1 MNKDYDF
8 IENDEE
14 ELEESEDS
22 GSDLE
27 SETDGDS
34 KESVNQTIQIQDMD
48 TLVKSMTF
56 EQAGKPWPKSDDE
69 KLKDLYSNQNLNVIQ
84 IADIFKR
91 GPNGIICR
99 LKVLDLIKEKKYA
112 RGYFDYIRYKEQFKK
127 IKEPNKRGRKP
138 KNQIEMIL
146 EQNKNIEK
154 LIQNI
159 NKSNII
165 NKPIHI
171 PITTNNSTINQ
182 SNDLVSE
189 LLELNNSF
197 NKKIDKLKSEF
208 SLQMMQIISKYNK
221 LNTTDPN
228 CEIINIGLKK
238 YILKNGQVYNIV
250 TGSLYGMYDSTSNK
264 CVKI

>member
-1 MNKDYDF
+1 
-8 IENDEE
+8 
-14 ELEESEDS
+14 
-22 GSDLE
+22 
-27 SETDGDS
+27 
-34 KESVNQTIQIQDMD
+34 MD
-48 TLVKSMTF
+48 ILVESMTF

-69 KLKDLYSNQNLNVIQ
+69 KLKDLYLNQELNVIQ

-99 LKVLDLIKEKKYA
+99 LLVLDIIKEKKYA
-112 RGYFDYIRYKEQFKK
+112 RGYFDYIKYKEKFKK
-127 IKEPNKRGRKP
+127 NKEGKKRGRKP
-138 KNQIEMIL
+138 KNQIDQVL
-146 EQNKNIEK
+146 QTK
-154 LIQNI
+154 LQVQT
-159 NKSNII
+159 
-165 NKPIHI
+165 PI
-171 PITTNNSTINQ
+171 PEVN
-182 SNDLVSE
+182 LVSE

-208 SLQMMQIISKYNK
+208 SLEMMQIISKYNK

-250 TGSLYGMYDSTSNK
+250 TGSLYGVYDSTFNK

>member
-8 IENDEE
+8 IENDED
-14 ELEESEDS
+14 ELEDSEDS
-22 GSDLE
+22 GSDI
-27 SETDGDS
+27 
-34 KESVNQTIQIQDMD
+34 ESVTELDNLQINSTLNMD

-56 EQAGKPWPKSDDE
+56 EQAGKPWSKSDDE
-69 KLKDLYSNQNLNVIQ
+69 KLKDLYSNQDLNVIQ

-91 GPNGIICR
+91 RPGGIISR
-99 LKVLDLIKEKKYA
+99 LKRLDLIKEGIDA
-112 RGYFDYIRYKEQFKK
+112 RGYFDYIKYRDEFNKLL
-127 IKEPNKRGRKP
+127 KEPKERVRGRKP
-138 KNQIEMIL
+138 KNQIDQVL
-146 EQNKNIEK
+146 QVKSP
-154 LIQNI
+154 IQTQVQEVN
-159 NKSNII
+159 
-165 NKPIHI
+165 
-171 PITTNNSTINQ
+171 
-182 SNDLVSE
+182 LVSE
-189 LLELNNSF
+189 LLELNNNF

-208 SLQMMQIISKYNK
+208 SLEMMQIISKYSK

>member
-1 MNKDYDF
+1 MHVV
-8 IENDEE
+8 I
-14 ELEESEDS
+14 L
-22 GSDLE
+22 
-27 SETDGDS
+27 
-34 KESVNQTIQIQDMD
+34 II
-48 TLVKSMTF
+48 
-56 EQAGKPWPKSDDE
+56 
-69 KLKDLYSNQNLNVIQ
+69 LN
-84 IADIFKR
+84 
-91 GPNGIICR
+91 
-99 LKVLDLIKEKKYA
+99 IKN
-112 RGYFDYIRYKEQFKK
+112 KK

-138 KNQIEMIL
+138 KNQIDQVL
-146 EQNKNIEK
+146 QV
-154 LIQNI
+154 
-159 NKSNII
+159 KSPTQT
-165 NKPIHI
+165 PI
-171 PITTNNSTINQ
+171 PEVN
-182 SNDLVSE
+182 LVSE